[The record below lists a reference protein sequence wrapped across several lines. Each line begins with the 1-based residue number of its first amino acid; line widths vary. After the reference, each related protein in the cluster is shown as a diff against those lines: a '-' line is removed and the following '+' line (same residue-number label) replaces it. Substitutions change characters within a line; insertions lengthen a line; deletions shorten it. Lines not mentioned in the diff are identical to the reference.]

1 VLQKILS
8 ARQPQRAKSGHSLD
22 VAIPSRPQHF
32 FYIIFSLIKTEKRRG
47 EICKNAPSVHTR
59 SRERMRRCECLGG
72 CYRNLVSHWFSS
84 LENGSENFPACP
96 LTCKGAGFSSSFP
109 KAARNVTQKKK
120 IARVTSRRFL
130 QSVLY
135 SFIPRCLFLLRCS
148 HGTGR
153 SSKHSDLLSL
163 SEEEDLEVI

>member
-1 VLQKILS
+1 MLLPYTITHVRECADSS
-8 ARQPQRAKSGHSLD
+8 ASGD
-22 VAIPSRPQHF
+22 A
-32 FYIIFSLIKTEKRRG
+32 TG
-47 EICKNAPSVHTR
+47 IC
-59 SRERMRRCECLGG
+59 
-72 CYRNLVSHWFSS
+72 VSHWFSS

-109 KAARNVTQKKK
+109 KAARNVTQEKKT
-120 IARVTSRRFL
+120 ARVTSRRFL

-148 HGTGR
+148 HRTGR
-153 SSKHSDLLSL
+153 SSKHNGLLSL